1 MNDQHLRKLGERA
14 LAPETLMMGFGYDPF
29 LSEGAIKPPLF
40 QTSTF
45 VFRSA
50 EDGKRFFEVAYGLR
64 DKGPDEALGLIYSRI
79 NNPNLEILE
88 DRLAVWDGAEKAL
101 VFSTGMAAIS
111 AAVLSACRPGD
122 VVLYTAPGYGGTE
135 YLFDRI
141 LPRYGVGARPV
152 DAAAPL
158 EAQIA
163 AIDEAIRTAA
173 DAGGRLAAVYV
184 ETPANPTNTLVD
196 LAGLAAHLKTL
207 PGEARPL
214 LMVDNTFLGPLWQK
228 PLQLGADLVLY
239 SLTKYVGGHSDLIAG
254 ACMGRA
260 EVMAQVG
267 EMRTICGGVCDAHT
281 AWLLLRSLETLKI
294 RMERAASSA
303 ARIADHLRGHPR
315 VQRVLTPGGPEAD
328 ERQKAIFARQCAG
341 AGATFGVE
349 LAGGEAEAFAVLNRL
364 RLFKLAVSL
373 GGTESLASHPSS
385 TTHSDYSTEAK
396 RRCGI
401 DDNLIRLSVGLEDPY
416 DLIADLDQAL
426 GS

>member
-1 MNDQHLRKLGERA
+1 MIDPHMRSLGGRT

-29 LSEGAIKPPLF
+29 LSEGAIKPPIF

-64 DKGPDEALGLIYSRI
+64 DKAPDEALGLIYSRI

-88 DRLAVWDGAEKAL
+88 DRLAVWDKAEKAL

-111 AAVLSACRPGD
+111 GAVLAVSRPGD
-122 VVLYTAPGYGGTE
+122 VIVYTAPAYGGTE

-141 LPRYGVGARPV
+141 LPRYGVAARPV
-152 DAAAPL
+152 NAGAPL
-158 EAQIA
+158 DEQIA
-163 AIDEAIRTAA
+163 VIEKARVDAEA
-173 DAGGRLAAVYV
+173 AGGRLAAVYV

-196 LAGLAAHLKTL
+196 LAGLSAHLHDRA
-207 PGEARPL
+207 GVDRPL

-254 ACMGRA
+254 ACMGPA
-260 EVMAQVG
+260 ALMASIG

-281 AWLLLRSLETLKI
+281 AWLLLRSLETLQI
-294 RMERAASSA
+294 RMQRSA
-303 ARIADHLRGHPR
+303 ENADRIAAWLREHPR
-315 VQRVLTPGGPEAD
+315 VRRVLTPGGPDSDPA
-328 ERQKAIFARQCAG
+328 QQAIFASQCAG
-341 AGATFGVE
+341 AGSTFGVE
-349 LAGGEAEAFAVLNRL
+349 LEGGEAEAFAVLNRL
-364 RLFKLAVSL
+364 KLFKLAVSL

-385 TTHSDYSTEAK
+385 TTHSDYAADAK
-396 RRCGI
+396 TRCGI
-401 DDNLIRLSVGLEDPY
+401 GDNLIRLSVGIEQVD
-416 DLIADLDQAL
+416 DLIADLAQAL
-426 GS
+426 RD